1 MNLAF
6 GDGGGFVTND
16 IKIYNDEFGVYKHAW
31 EQERDGEYKTPMTM
45 DSPMA
50 MHD

>member
-1 MNLAF
+1 MKKDDLKEY
-6 GDGGGFVTND
+6 